1 LRHLLSLMDAAQ
13 QLRLQI
19 ATLRDWRQKRTHLEF
34 VKVGGRVCV
43 TQESIDEF
51 VAVNTLRPLP
61 SKAKAPGSKCH
72 SRMESE
78 AQAFGTSSSTREG
91 ERP

>member
-1 LRHLLSLMDAAQ
+1 
-13 QLRLQI
+13 LQI
-19 ATLRDWRQKRTHLEF
+19 ATLRDWRQKRAHLEF

-51 VAVNTLRPLP
+51 VAANTLQPLP
-61 SKAKAPGSKCH
+61 SKAKAPGSKCD
-72 SRMESE
+72 SRKESE
-78 AQAFGTSSSTREG
+78 AQAFGTSYSTWEG